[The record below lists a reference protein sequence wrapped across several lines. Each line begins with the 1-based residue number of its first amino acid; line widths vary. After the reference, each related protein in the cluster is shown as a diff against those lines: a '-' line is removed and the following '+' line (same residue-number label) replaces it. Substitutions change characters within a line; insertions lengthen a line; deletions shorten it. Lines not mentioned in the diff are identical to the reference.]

1 MCSSDLTVFSLPCLV
16 KAKLSIIADLPCVTG
31 KRKEE
36 EVTTDF
42 NLLRSRLQSEQKHL
56 TEQLEQLKTSVRPAG
71 ERREGSP
78 FGKREEEATE
88 SLELEKRLA
97 LEKRVREQLAEVSH
111 ALHKFEEGT
120 YGLCDSCGQP
130 IDPARL
136 EALPQARRCMSCK
149 AQQAK
154 NAKDKFSPG

>member
-1 MCSSDLTVFSLPCLV
+1 M
-16 KAKLSIIADLPCVTG
+16 
-31 KRKEE
+31 
-36 EVTTDF
+36 TTNF
-42 NLLRSRLQSEQKHL
+42 KILRSRLESERERL
-56 TEQLEQLKTSVRPAG
+56 IEEFEQLKASANTTE

-88 SLELEKRLA
+88 TLELEKRLA
-97 LEKRVREQLAEVSH
+97 LEKRIREQLVGVEH
-111 ALHKFEEGT
+111 ALHKFEEKT

-136 EALPQARRCMSCK
+136 EALPQASLCMNCK

-154 NAKDKFSPG
+154 NAKGKSSPG